1 MLEILARRLGQA
13 VRRPPAAALLR
24 KIVRAVPGT
33 KCLPTDVRK
42 FVVCHRRACYRFM
55 VANKPRKLL
64 GIAVVTLLAGCVAYQ
79 PESLPKAPDL
89 KASVN
94 GLVLPTKGLQPLPGL
109 RPHRIDPRAALT
121 GTDVAI
127 LAVLNDPAL
136 RASETRRGV
145 ASAGVFA
152 AGLLPDPILS
162 LGGSRPTNGETTASS
177 GSNIGLSEALVPL
190 FTRSA
195 RIRAAQ
201 AKLREVDLGLLWKGW
216 QVAQQARWLAAEII
230 ADRKLLRAEAAA
242 YKLARNWQ
250 HELGSIGAPGAVSLD
265 ETARLE
271 NLAGTLTSDTT
282 STERSLND
290 AQHRLHA
297 LLGLEPSAKLA
308 LRPSPAPAVGSS
320 AIAAALRD
328 LPHRRADLLA
338 LAAGFHSRDEKLRA
352 AIAAQFPAIS
362 VSFLRQSDLEG
373 VTSLGI
379 GLSLR
384 LPFFNGNRGAIHEAE
399 VSRNVLRARYQARLD
414 RAVSDVSRLRKDE
427 VLLKRKSAQLK
438 SMQKILGTSR
448 TKLEHLLN
456 DGAAS
461 GIETMQATMQFYEVK
476 RQQIESQLELRKTQ
490 IALETV
496 LGVPADRLTRITSRG
511 KS

>member
-1 MLEILARRLGQA
+1 MLELFARRLGQA
-13 VRRPPAAALLR
+13 VRCTPVTALLR
-24 KIVRAVPGT
+24 NTARAVSGT
-33 KCLPTDVRK
+33 RIFPADACN
-42 FVVCHRRACYRFM
+42 FIVCHCHVSHDFIGIYKRCT
-55 VANKPRKLL
+55 LL
-64 GIAVVTLLAGCVAYQ
+64 GLAAVALLAGCVAYH

-89 KASVN
+89 KASVD
-94 GLVLPTKGLQPLPGL
+94 GLVLPDKHFQPLPGL
-109 RPHRIDPRAALT
+109 RPHRIDPRVALT

-136 RASETRRGV
+136 RANEARHGV

-162 LGGSRPTNGETTASS
+162 LGGSRPTSGETTASS

-201 AKLREVDLGLLWKGW
+201 ANLREVDLGLLWKGW
-216 QVAQQARWLAAEII
+216 QVAQQARWLTAEII

-242 YKLARNWQ
+242 YKLARSWQ

-265 ETARLE
+265 ETAQLE
-271 NLAGTLTSDTT
+271 NLAGTLVSDTT
-282 STERSLND
+282 STQRNLND
-290 AQHRLHA
+290 AQHRLHE
-297 LLGLEPSAKLA
+297 LLGLEPSARLA
-308 LRPSPAPAVGSS
+308 LRPSPPPTVGSS
-320 AIAAALRD
+320 AVAAALRS
-328 LPHRRADLLA
+328 LPQRRADLLA

-352 AIAAQFPAIS
+352 AIAAQFPAIT

-399 VSRNVLRARYQARLD
+399 ASRNVLRARYQSRLD
-414 RAVSDVSRLRKDE
+414 QAVSEVSRLRQDR
-427 VLLKRKSAQLK
+427 VLLKKKAEKLK
-438 SMQKILGTSR
+438 AMQRLLGTSWTR
-448 TKLEHLLN
+448 LEHLLN

-461 GIETMQATMQFYEVK
+461 GIETMQATMQVYEAK
-476 RQQIESQLELRKTQ
+476 RQQIESQLALRKTQ

-496 LGVPADRLTRITSRG
+496 LGVPADRLTRIKPRK